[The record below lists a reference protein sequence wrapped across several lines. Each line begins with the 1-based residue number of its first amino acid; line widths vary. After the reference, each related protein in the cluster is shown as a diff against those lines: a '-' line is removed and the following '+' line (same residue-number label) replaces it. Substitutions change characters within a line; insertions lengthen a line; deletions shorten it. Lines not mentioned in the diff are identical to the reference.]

1 MFNLIYDK
9 GVIRNIILESQHLLK
24 KSSQNIEDIVSDICG
39 LQYDPYPAIHLNQYM
54 MLWNRKKDFTADQL
68 DIAAYKEFKVI
79 ETWAFRRNMFFVPYN
94 EFALYRTATKRVVR
108 WGNTEEGW
116 LSDTDNPQVQAAEC
130 ELKASLT
137 GLQGMTPRQIWEHLN
152 LSYEWNKYRK
162 EHDSNYNL
170 PIFRAFYRLTRK
182 RDLVVCGRNPGT
194 FKEPIYILKENLG
207 ITEWPNQ
214 GIDEKQA
221 VSWMVERLVS
231 SLGVTEPVH
240 ISHISGIATRDIS
253 PAFQELISEKKIL
266 QLPYKIG
273 LKNYYIHSSKAH
285 LLDAKPTE
293 DSDEVRLISPMDT
306 IVRDKNWLET
316 FFDYS
321 FSFEYFQKKGMK
333 WPLSILVGNQ
343 FLGYID
349 CKMEWKTKRFI
360 IKEKNILNP
369 AFNNYKGI
377 NYAIQEL
384 ASFHEAKEIIERV

>member
-1 MFNLIYDK
+1 MSNAVCDISAM
-9 GVIRNIILESQHLLK
+9 RSIILGSQHLIK
-24 KSSQNIEDIVSDICG
+24 KSSESIEDIVSDICG

-54 MLWNRKKDFTADQL
+54 MLWNRKKDFTAEQL
-68 DIAAYKEFKVI
+68 DIAAYKEFKII
-79 ETWAFRRNMFFVPYN
+79 ETWTFRRNMFFVPFN
-94 EFALYRTATKRVVR
+94 EFALYRTSTKRVVR

-130 ELKASLT
+130 ELKTSLT

-152 LSYEWNKYRK
+152 LSYEWNKYRR

-170 PIFRAFYRLTRK
+170 PIFQAFYRLTRK

-214 GIDEKQA
+214 PIDEKQA
-221 VSWMVERLVS
+221 VTSVVEKLIS
-231 SLGVTEPVH
+231 SLGATDPVH

-253 PAFQELISEKKIL
+253 PVFQELISEKKIL

-273 LKNYYIHSSKAH
+273 HKNYYIHSSKAD
-285 LLDAKPTE
+285 LLGTKTIE

-333 WPLSILVGNQ
+333 WPLSILVGSQ
-343 FLGYID
+343 FVGYID
-349 CKMEWKTKRFI
+349 CKMEWKTKKLI
-360 IKEKNILNP
+360 IKEKNVFNS
-369 AFNNYKGI
+369 AFTNYKGI
-377 NYAIQEL
+377 DFAIQEL
-384 ASFHEAKEIIERV
+384 ASFHEAKEIIEKG